1 MLLSCGLTLIGS
13 AAVLPA
19 GVAYAGAV
27 ASGASPGTAAAIF
40 ACVCVVAC
48 CACIL
53 YLKARDA
60 ADRRAYGG

>member
-1 MLLSCGLTLIGS
+1 MLMSCSFALIGS

-27 ASGASPGTAAAIF
+27 ASGASSGTAAAIF

-48 CACIL
+48 CACL
-53 YLKARDA
+53 LNLKARDA